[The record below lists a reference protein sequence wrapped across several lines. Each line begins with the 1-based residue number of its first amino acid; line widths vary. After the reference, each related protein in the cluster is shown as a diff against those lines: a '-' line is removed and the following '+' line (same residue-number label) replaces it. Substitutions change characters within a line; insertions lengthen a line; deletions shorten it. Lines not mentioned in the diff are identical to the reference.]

1 MKRSENSMFFP
12 VLINLAKYPC
22 LVIGGGT
29 VAYRKVTTLQNFKA
43 RVTVVS
49 PKICKPLQE
58 LSKKNKIKI
67 IQKSYN
73 KDHLKNFEIIFCA
86 TDNHKINLSVHEDCK
101 AEKKLLNVADVPEL
115 CDFILPAVVKRGDLS
130 ISVSSQGKAPF
141 YISEVKNKLNHVFPS
156 YYADIV
162 HIAGKFRANVIANKK
177 LNSSRKKNE
186 VFNRFFE
193 INWKKVLE
201 KNSKKKTL
209 EYMRKIIREL

>member
-12 VLINLAKYPC
+12 VLISLAKYPC

-29 VAYRKVTTLQNFKA
+29 VAYRKVTTLQNFNAK
-43 RVTVVS
+43 VTVVS
-49 PKICKPLQE
+49 PKFCKPLQE
-58 LSKKNKIKI
+58 LSKRKKIKI
-67 IQKSYN
+67 IRKSYH
-73 KDHLKNFEIIFCA
+73 KDQLKNFEIIFCA
-86 TDNHKINLSVHEDCK
+86 TDNHKINLTVHEDCK

-141 YISEVKNKLNHVFPS
+141 YVSEVKNKLNHVFPS

-162 HIAGKFRANVIANKK
+162 DIAGHFRANVITDKK
-177 LNSSRKKNE
+177 LNSSRKKNDA
-186 VFNRFFE
+186 FNKFFE

-209 EYMRKIIREL
+209 EYMRKIIEEL